1 MGADQIFDWAK
12 ATASTLEWW
21 ETAGADVLVSDEA
34 FDWLAAPEPEASAR
48 PADAR
53 VPERRGQSAT
63 PAAAPPRALVLPPT
77 LEGFL
82 AWRAGAD
89 APEAEWGGT
98 LIPASGAMTADLM
111 ILIDCPDRDDR
122 EGLLSGETARLF
134 DRMLAAIG
142 RSRADVHLAAVAAA
156 RPIAGRLP
164 REQQDTLFEI
174 ARHHVALVAP
184 KRLLTLGN
192 AASRALLSVDV
203 AEARGRLHPV
213 DHKGGRKTEVVA
225 SYHPRLLRERP
236 AAKAEAWR
244 DLQLLIGG
252 MQA

>member
-12 ATASTLEWW
+12 ASASTLEWW
-21 ETAGADVLVSDEA
+21 EAAGVDVLVSDDP
-34 FDWLAAPEPEASAR
+34 FDWLAAPEAE
-48 PADAR
+48 
-53 VPERRGQSAT
+53 T
-63 PAAAPPRALVLPPT
+63 PARAADSRAPDRADQAAPPAAPARRALALPPT

-82 AWRAGAD
+82 AWRIGAD
-89 APEAEWGGT
+89 APEAGWGGA
-98 LIPASGAMTADLM
+98 LIGASGAASADLM
-111 ILIDCPDRDDR
+111 ILADCPDRDDR
-122 EGLLSGETARLF
+122 DELFSGETARLF

-142 RSRADVHLAAVAAA
+142 RTRADVHLAAVAAA

-164 REQQDTLFEI
+164 REQQDALFEI

-192 AASRALLSVDV
+192 AASRALLSMDV

-252 MQA
+252 IEA